1 MPAKKLAIPANPLI
15 YKTALQY
22 AAVFYEAGRASGL
35 TSQYKTPEAFA
46 KRYIERFIPLVV
58 KNFIEMLKPTSGISE
73 HMKEEI
79 HAAITDPINDPQL
92 MNGDKKNGIV
102 DVNAETLAKIIDAY
116 DHNQIKFKDLQMPKP
131 KQNYKNKLLNTA
143 NPLTP
148 KPN

>member
-1 MPAKKLAIPANPLI
+1 MTKKIVAPVNPLI

-22 AAVFYEAGRASGL
+22 AAIFYDAGRSSGM

-46 KRYIERFIPLVV
+46 RRYLERFVPLVI
-58 KNFIEMLKPTSGISE
+58 KHFIEMLKPHSGISE
-73 HMKEEI
+73 HMKMEI
-79 HAAITDPINDPQL
+79 HEALTDPINDPQL
-92 MNGDKKNGIV
+92 MDGNKKNGIV
-102 DVNAETLAKIIDAY
+102 DINAEMLLKVIDAY
-116 DHNQIKFKDLQMPKP
+116 DHSQIKFKDLQLPKP